1 MLSDD
6 LKSFSFFCKLVPEIL
21 HVVFNWIETHHP
33 VFFFYWF
40 ALRFREVTYAKKPSV
55 FQAASI
61 GKRETKETF
70 CFGKRSSHYN
80 TLTSHYCF
88 VSASGYVRHWTARNR
103 ICFVMAPVRY
113 EVGQFFFRSVSLL
126 PSKTKISILKQIA
139 YRARSGHSFFAQV
152 IVTYKSI
159 ECQSKYHSDRRRKR
173 DVMH

>member
-6 LKSFSFFCKLVPEIL
+6 LRCFFVFCKSAWNFACRFQLNRNTSPCNC
-21 HVVFNWIETHHP
+21 FG
-33 VFFFYWF
+33 WF
-40 ALRFREVTYAKKPSV
+40 ALRFPEITYAEKPSV
-55 FQAASI
+55 FLAAWNV
-61 GKRETKETF
+61 KRETKETF

-88 VSASGYVRHWTARNR
+88 VSASGRGDKPTG
-103 ICFVMAPVRY
+103 IEFVLSWHRLDTRSAN
-113 EVGQFFFRSVSLL
+113 FSFCSVSLL

-152 IVTYKSI
+152 IVAYESI
-159 ECQSKYHSDRRRKR
+159 EHQSKHHSDRRKR